1 MPNINSGYA
10 KFQLAKALLASAPNE
25 HRIHAWTEVLSNIL
39 TRSAKYGSRTPLKD
53 VPAWVTLEVVTGGFA
68 TGALSAGGP
77 LLPFEQDYLASR
89 PPVEEYSERLALNS
103 HFLSDAGLAQLQE
116 MLGNGC
122 YEINLPEEG
131 ALLVVAWLAKHGH
144 AEQARGLI
152 EELSPFFAQL
162 RFYPIP
168 TSVPRRQGAR
178 VHVHTAGAIKNKLH
192 AICPNGKILAQQ
204 EAVLVWA
211 PFNDRV
217 VALFAETYR
226 EGWPCR
232 NFPAD
237 WVSRAHGLLAEYSEL
252 RAKHQ
257 YCSKQDKPKLH
268 YAKLR
273 ELLRK
278 CALDSASLTGGDVGL
293 IRLIVNKNIE
303 KHGPVGDR
311 KRATHRYQQS
321 MDVAAPMH
329 DKIALVVAARIA
341 KYPQGEG
348 IDDTQQL
355 KGNVLASEATDSVPA
370 GTRIPPS
377 ICRKAAS
384 CQSDSIEGLIRA
396 NLITSGE
403 VMAQVLPQ
411 LSSGLSALSIEEPS
425 LRGLYAAIY
434 RAFRRRRSLLLL
446 NLEKRVRL
454 EELPWVAATDRF
466 RNNALSQKEVAKQ
479 ALEEAAALVVTAF
492 PQTPVPNKLLQE
504 FSALAKHAGI
514 DLPLTEELATDIF
527 MGQFSKKF
535 KDALAI
541 AAGLLDETL
550 YSRYYGID
558 YGIFQPAEVPQAKP
572 LRWFQRP
579 RDPSSFDLAA
589 VCANRAGVP
598 YDTWRPATNGMII
611 EQQQILTTQNL
622 ATLFARLQLGSSLR
636 ADLPRLSK
644 QCFRWICNRLQV
656 QVNDWHS
663 DVIRIKNAAYAWRQ
677 MMFFL
682 SLQSE
687 SEISEFMDWA
697 RNHLDA
703 QAPRFQVA
711 FAPAWQGL
719 NSAVQETPIDQAAG
733 ARIFLAW
740 SNRGHWLARN
750 H

>member
-1 MPNINSGYA
+1 MPNINPGYA
-10 KFQLAKALLASAPNE
+10 QIQLAKALLASPPNE
-25 HRIHAWTEVLSNIL
+25 HRIHSWTEVLSNIL
-39 TRSAKYGSRTPLKD
+39 ARSAKYGSRAPLKD
-53 VPAWVTLEVVTGGFA
+53 VPAWATLDVVTGGFA
-68 TGALSAGGP
+68 TGALLAGGP
-77 LLPFEQDYLASR
+77 LLPFEQNYLSSL
-89 PPVEEYSERLALNS
+89 PPVDEFNERLALNS
-103 HFLSDAGLAQLQE
+103 HFLSDAGMAQLQE
-116 MLGNGC
+116 MLRNGC
-122 YEINLPEEG
+122 YEINIPEEG
-131 ALLVVAWLAKHGH
+131 ALLVAAWLAKHGH
-144 AEQARGLI
+144 AEQARALI
-152 EELSPFFAQL
+152 DEIIPFFAQL

-168 TSVPRRQGAR
+168 TSAPRRQGPR
-178 VHVHTAGAIKNKLH
+178 VHVHTTDQVIDKLH
-192 AICPNGKILAQQ
+192 AIRPNRQILAQK

-217 VALFAETYR
+217 VALFSETYLD
-226 EGWPCR
+226 GWPCR
-232 NFPAD
+232 NFTAC
-237 WVSRAHGLLAEYSEL
+237 WESRANGLLAEYAAL
-252 RAKHQ
+252 RRKHQ
-257 YCSKQDKPKLH
+257 YCRKQDKPKLH

-278 CALDSASLTGGDVGL
+278 CVMAPASLTASDVGM

-303 KHGPVGDR
+303 KHGPVGDS
-311 KRATHRYQQS
+311 KREMHRHRQAG
-321 MDVAAPMH
+321 DVAGAMH

-341 KYPQGEG
+341 RYPQGEG
-348 IDDTQQL
+348 IDDTLQL
-355 KGNVLASEATDSVPA
+355 KGSVLDSEATDSVPA

-377 ICRKAAS
+377 ICHKAVR

-411 LSSGLSALSIEEPS
+411 LSSGLSALSIDEPS

-446 NLEKRVRL
+446 NLEKQVGL
-454 EELPWVAATDRF
+454 EELPWVAAADRF
-466 RNNALSQKEVAKQ
+466 RSNALSHKEVAKQ
-479 ALEEAAALVVTAF
+479 ALEETAALVVTAF

-514 DLPLTEELATDIF
+514 ELPLTEELATDIF
-527 MGQFSKKF
+527 MGQFSGKF
-535 KDALAI
+535 KDALGI
-541 AAGLLDETL
+541 AASLLDKTL

-558 YGIFQPAEVPQAKP
+558 YSIFRQADVPPAKP
-572 LRWFQRP
+572 LRWFPRP
-579 RDPSSFDLAA
+579 RETSSFDLAA
-589 VCANRAGVP
+589 ACANRAGVP
-598 YDTWRPATNGMII
+598 YDTWRPSTNGMII

-636 ADLPRLSK
+636 DDLPRLSK

-677 MMFFL
+677 MIFFL

-687 SEISEFMDWA
+687 SEIAEFMDWA
-697 RNHLDA
+697 HNHFEA

-711 FAPAWQGL
+711 FSPAWQGL
-719 NSAVQETPIDQAAG
+719 NAAAQGTSLDQAAG
-733 ARIFLAW
+733 ARVFLGW
-740 SNRGHWLARN
+740 SNRGHWLASG